1 VHVSSKR
8 PGRIVASQ
16 KVPLPRPRDIYA
28 PDFVA
33 LVRALKSDIVEVR
46 AA

>member
-1 VHVSSKR
+1 MCARSCTS
-8 PGRIVASQ
+8 
-16 KVPLPRPRDIYA
+16 LPVEAVEALRRPRDIYA

-33 LVRALKSDIVEVR
+33 LVRTLKSDIVEVR